1 MSVIRSGEGIA
12 GCVPGPMAQGDCAT
26 IQGDVEIRELTI
38 QEVENVDG
46 AIAPVLFVGAVILSQ
61 VSWTNVAFYTGA
73 MIGAGAY
80 ALVAQK

>member
-26 IQGDVEIRELTI
+26 IQGDVEMRELTI

-46 AIAPVLFVGAVILSQ
+46 AIAPVLFVGAVILSGSVEFQ
-61 VSWTNVAFYTGA
+61 VGCRA
-73 MIGAGAY
+73 
-80 ALVAQK
+80 